1 MRKFISTIVF
11 LLLLFLVVGCGKKKE
26 CEIKGVVFSKGR
38 PVPNIE
44 FGYSLK
50 NDPNH
55 SSEFAIGKTNRK
67 GEFKIQIS
75 SIDKDNVIYF
85 GNPDSIFATKKFYCD
100 DVIKIDT
107 IFLDVNY

>member
-1 MRKFISTIVF
+1 MRNSISAI
-11 LLLLFLVVGCGKKKE
+11 LLLSLFLVVGCSDKKE

-38 PVPNIE
+38 PIPNIE

-55 SSEFAIGKTNRK
+55 SSEFVIGKTNRK

-75 SIDKDNVIYF
+75 STDKDNVIYF
-85 GNPDSIFATKKFYCD
+85 GNPDSILATNKFTCD
-100 DVIKIDT
+100 DVVRIDT
-107 IFLDVNY
+107 IFIDVN